1 MTINNDGDVGIGTTS
16 PYSKLEITAGA
27 DTSHIRI
34 SEGSHNNSS
43 STFLYPALTYY
54 ARQDNARRG
63 RINPFNQR
71 YGASASISFTDRPG
85 TYTYVN
91 AVRTS
96 DIVFHTATSYV
107 SPNLGHYPIERMR
120 ITAEGNVGIGT
131 TSPSSKL
138 EITAG
143 ADKSHIRI
151 GDGSHNGSSSS
162 FLYPALT
169 YYARQDNIRR
179 NTDPYTEGSGSNGG
193 ASASIS
199 FADRPGTYSWPQYT
213 RGSDIVFHTAR
224 TVNDANSLLG
234 YYPRERMRITAE
246 GNVGIGVSNPT
257 GSLHI
262 NSPNTFNFRMSQVG
276 SSSWPGLQA
285 NFGAGGQH
293 YDVYNTTTVK
303 HFGSTGNGEYM
314 YLNYYSGGGVRLA
327 SGTNVTSDNRLKHN
341 EEIIENGI
349 EIIKK
354 IKPKKY
360 FKSQKLYD
368 EDYQY
373 SLDSS
378 GNPITDDDYIIETGL
393 IAQEIMNIPS
403 LKYLVEEIPDKKK
416 IIKQDKK
423 DNSGNYIFDASGNK
437 ITEDVEVLSLKSR
450 YTVRYNDLFVYNIA
464 ATQELDKKVIA
475 LENENAELKS
485 ELAAIKQ
492 HLGI

>member
-1 MTINNDGDVGIGTTS
+1 MSYKTGFYEGRLGIGLSSTMGMGDGNPRYPLDINGDIRLTGSIVNGTGQVLSLVPQESLWTIGNSNLSYTGGNVGIGVSNPSDRFVVNMDSAETKVQFGIDGNTHNTVMYIGGAS
-16 PYSKLEITAGA
+16 GNQRKLAL
-27 DTSHIRI
+27 I
-34 SEGSHNNSS
+34 SEPEGGWCRSNLHFCLNTTGDYSDVTKENSKMVIKNN
-43 STFLYPALTYY
+43 
-54 ARQDNARRG
+54 
-63 RINPFNQR
+63 
-71 YGASASISFTDRPG
+71 
-85 TYTYVN
+85 
-91 AVRTS
+91 
-96 DIVFHTATSYV
+96 
-107 SPNLGHYPIERMR
+107 
-120 ITAEGNVGIGT
+120 GNVGIGT
-131 TSPSSKL
+131 TSPNSTLHIKDDTTVLTL
-138 EITAG
+138 ETTSGDVNGRNCYINFVDSAG
-143 ADKSHIRI
+143 QFAFL
-151 GDGSHNGSSSS
+151 GDG
-162 FLYPALT
+162 
-169 YYARQDNIRR
+169 
-179 NTDPYTEGSGSNGG
+179 GG
-193 ASASIS
+193 ANKTFYIYA
-199 FADRPGTYSWPQYT
+199 T
-213 RGSDIVFHTAR
+213 RSQDIA
-224 TVNDANSLLG
+224 LMG
-234 YYPRERMRITAE
+234 

-262 NSPNTFNFRMSQVG
+262 NSPNNFNFRMSQVG

-303 HFGSTGNGEYM
+303 GFGSTGNGEYM